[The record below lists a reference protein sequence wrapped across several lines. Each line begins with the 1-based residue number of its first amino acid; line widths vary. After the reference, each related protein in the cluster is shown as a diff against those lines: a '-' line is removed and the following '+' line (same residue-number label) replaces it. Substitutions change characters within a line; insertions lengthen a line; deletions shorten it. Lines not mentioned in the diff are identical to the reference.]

1 MVSDKQFIWLP
12 IALAAYVLVKG
23 NFTASSGPQ
32 RRNQKISSSVI
43 KNMGMNIL
51 DAGITSS
58 LGILPTFSQNELL
71 YCKSFPVKLFH
82 IRSVILQL

>member
-32 RRNQKISSSVI
+32 GRNQKISSSVI

-51 DAGITSS
+51 DAGIT
-58 LGILPTFSQNELL
+58 
-71 YCKSFPVKLFH
+71 
-82 IRSVILQL
+82 